1 MSIAGFDRRSFEK
14 ALKQTLSPTTPIRSA
29 EFLRGRDK
37 KLEDIRRAVIQP
49 GRHIFIYG
57 DRGVGKTSLAQT
69 AAFEH
74 QSAEQSP
81 ILLACDPSS
90 GFYRILRDLASKLLA
105 IDPTAT
111 KVTTST
117 KKSAGY
123 SPILSADAQNAVE
136 RGKIPEVQSINEG
149 VALVEFVAR
158 RHSQSPVAVIDEF
171 ERIRDPV
178 ERTLFADFIKQ
189 VGDQSI
195 PITLVFCGVGAA
207 LEELLDA
214 HHSCYRYLTSIE
226 LERLGYD
233 PRFEIIDAARNALE
247 LHVDETTRFRIA
259 AISDGFP
266 HYVHL
271 ITEKLMW
278 EVYEDPLVLTQA
290 EARHFTAAIKS
301 AVQDIE
307 PHLKATYDLATQ
319 KYSDEYEEV
328 LWAVADHHE
337 LKRRSSAIFN
347 SYTRIMRHRA
357 GRTPL
362 ARDRFNAR
370 INMLKRSTHGAIL
383 KANRQGW
390 YAFNENI
397 LRGYVR
403 LRAEEQGVQL
413 DAEHPLEARLAG

>member
-1 MSIAGFDRRSFEK
+1 
-14 ALKQTLSPTTPIRSA
+14 
-29 EFLRGRDK
+29 
-37 KLEDIRRAVIQP
+37 
-49 GRHIFIYG
+49 
-57 DRGVGKTSLAQT
+57 
-69 AAFEH
+69 
-74 QSAEQSP
+74 
-81 ILLACDPSS
+81 
-90 GFYRILRDLASKLLA
+90 LASKLLA

-278 EVYEDPLVLTQA
+278 EVYEDPLVLTRA

>member
-1 MSIAGFDRRSFEK
+1 
-14 ALKQTLSPTTPIRSA
+14 
-29 EFLRGRDK
+29 
-37 KLEDIRRAVIQP
+37 V
-49 GRHIFIYG
+49 
-57 DRGVGKTSLAQT
+57 
-69 AAFEH
+69 
-74 QSAEQSP
+74 
-81 ILLACDPSS
+81 
-90 GFYRILRDLASKLLA
+90 
-105 IDPTAT
+105 
-111 KVTTST
+111 
-117 KKSAGY
+117 
-123 SPILSADAQNAVE
+123 
-136 RGKIPEVQSINEG
+136 
-149 VALVEFVAR
+149 
-158 RHSQSPVAVIDEF
+158 
-171 ERIRDPV
+171 
-178 ERTLFADFIKQ
+178 
-189 VGDQSI
+189 
-195 PITLVFCGVGAA
+195 
-207 LEELLDA
+207 
-214 HHSCYRYLTSIE
+214 
-226 LERLGYD
+226 
-233 PRFEIIDAARNALE
+233 
-247 LHVDETTRFRIA
+247 
-259 AISDGFP
+259 
-266 HYVHL
+266 
-271 ITEKLMW
+271 W